1 MEQDTPSTSTSTP
14 TPTPTP
20 TGDISVPVP
29 SCPPTATDYHSQFV
43 KEGLKMKVKKNIR
56 RASSDS
62 QSSHL
67 SIKRESDDFIPEND
81 DKRKRRRERNKIAA
95 EKCRNKRKAAVEKLY
110 SESEIV
116 AIQNSKYKEDIAKL
130 EAEQR

>member
-1 MEQDTPSTSTSTP
+1 
-14 TPTPTP
+14 
-20 TGDISVPVP
+20 
-29 SCPPTATDYHSQFV
+29 
-43 KEGLKMKVKKNIR
+43 MKVKKNIR
-56 RASSDS
+56 RASTDS

-81 DKRKRRRERNKIAA
+81 EKRRRRRERNKIAA

-110 SESEIV
+110 SESESV

-130 EAEQR
+130 EAEQRYVLLC